1 MHKTIFLKDYT
12 PSPFLI
18 ESADLAFEL
27 NPTKTIVN
35 AKLQIKKNPASN
47 TEPTELLLDGENLE
61 LLDIRINNEKLAA
74 SAYKITSE
82 QLIITI
88 PEDTLKTMDSPS
100 DLVAGNNET
109 VQPKSA
115 VTSNNYFI
123 LETTVCIN
131 PEQNLSCTGLY
142 LSKDNFCTQ
151 NEPCGFRHITY
162 FIDRPDILTK
172 FSATIIADKN
182 NYPVLLSNGNLIS
195 SSDLADNKHSA
206 TWQDPFPKS
215 AYLFALV
222 AGKYDFIEDFHITNS
237 GRKITL
243 RIFAQTNQLDQCHHA
258 MHALKLAMEWDEKTF
273 GLEYDLDIYQIVTV
287 DDFNFGA
294 MENKSLNIFNSKL
307 LLASPDTA
315 TDADFSRI
323 AAVVAHEYFHNWTGN
338 RVTCRDW
345 FQIGLK
351 EGLTTLR
358 EQLFMED
365 TYGYAAN
372 RIDSIDFIRSRQF
385 AEDAGPLSHPVRLQ
399 SYIEINNF
407 YTITVYEKGAEIA
420 RMLCTIFGR
429 EAFVLIMRE
438 FLRKYDGQAVT
449 IEDFLQTAEL
459 VTGANLSQ
467 FKLWYDNA
475 GTPELIIQ
483 DELNQDNV
491 YNLTIQQNN
500 PAKQNFHIPL
510 SIGLINNN
518 GETIHKQTLIID
530 QNLHNFSFGKHQEK
544 PLISLLQN
552 FSAPI
557 KTNYTYTDDELLS
570 LLKYDQDPINA
581 WDASQKLITN
591 TVLNIYHNNQ
601 DLDSNSNHSLNAHH
615 CEGFL
620 RSNLENALE
629 SMDCHGTNS
638 SYNDKTMQT
647 RSTEALRTG
656 QVVSLDKLIEGF
668 RFILN
673 NKALDPAL
681 TAQML
686 QFPTMSFLIEN
697 LAKVDIE
704 KLHNTVEFIKLA
716 LAKSLYQEFITCYHD
731 NKNTYS
737 LDAGSVGQR
746 SLRNLSLAYLMHLN
760 TKEIFDLC
768 LEQLNQA
775 DNMNDKQVSIGLIAD
790 SNLAEREKILDN
802 YYEQVKHH
810 VGLTD
815 KWLALN
821 ANTKLPGT
829 LARVQKLTKHPA
841 FNSKNPNKVYA
852 LIRNFCD
859 NNYINFHQADGAG
872 YQFLADQVLI
882 IDKFNPHLAAA
893 IVTPLTKGHKFDAER
908 QKLMY
913 EQLIKINNAENLSK
927 NVYEIINKVIHK

>member
-18 ESADLAFEL
+18 ESADLKFEL
-27 NPTKTIVN
+27 NEVKTIVN
-35 AKLQIKKNPASN
+35 AKLHIKKNPASIS
-47 TEPTELLLDGENLE
+47 EPSELILDGENLE
-61 LLDIRINNEKLAA
+61 LLDIRINNEKLTT
-74 SAYKITSE
+74 SDYKITRE
-82 QLIITI
+82 QLIITM
-88 PEDTLKTMDSPS
+88 PVNTLDCFANSARNDEPMQ
-100 DLVAGNNET
+100 AE
-109 VQPKSA
+109 QA
-115 VTSNNYFI
+115 VTTNYDFI
-123 LETTVCIN
+123 LETTVAIN
-131 PEQNLSCTGLY
+131 PEQNLSCSGLY
-142 LSKDNFCTQ
+142 LSKNNFCTQ
-151 NEPCGFRHITY
+151 NEPCGFRRITY

-172 FSATIIADKN
+172 FSATIIADKT
-182 NYPVLLSNGNLIS
+182 NYPVLLSNGNLINTS
-195 SSDLADNKHSA
+195 TLADNKHST

-315 TDADFSRI
+315 TDADFNRI

-365 TYGYAAN
+365 TYGYAVN
-372 RIDSIDFIRSRQF
+372 RIDSIDFIRNRQF

-407 YTITVYEKGAEIA
+407 YTVTVYEKGAEIA
-420 RMLCTIFGR
+420 RMLYTIFGR
-429 EAFVLIMRE
+429 EKFQLTMRE
-438 FLRKYDGQAVT
+438 FLRKYDGQAAT

-459 VTGANLSQ
+459 ITGTDLSQ
-467 FKLWYDNA
+467 FKLWYDHA
-475 GTPELIIQ
+475 GTPELIIE
-483 DELNQDNV
+483 DELDQDDN
-491 YNLTIQQNN
+491 YNLTV
-500 PAKQNFHIPL
+500 KQTNQANQEFYIPL

-518 GETIHKQTLIID
+518 GETIHQQTVILS

-544 PLISLLQN
+544 PIISLLQN

-557 KTNYTYTDDELLS
+557 KTNYTYTDNELLL

-581 WDASQKLITN
+581 WDASQKLILN
-591 TVLNIYHNNQ
+591 TVLNIYHNKQAAN
-601 DLDSNSNHSLNAHH
+601 
-615 CEGFL
+615 
-620 RSNLENALE
+620 
-629 SMDCHGTNS
+629 
-638 SYNDKTMQT
+638 
-647 RSTEALRTG
+647 
-656 QVVSLDKLIEGF
+656 LDKLIDGF

-673 NKALDPAL
+673 NKVMDPAL

-686 QFPTMSFLIEN
+686 QFPVMGFLIEN
-697 LAKVDIE
+697 LAQVNIE
-704 KLHNTVEFIKLA
+704 GLHNAVEFIKSE

-737 LDAGSVGQR
+737 LDAKSIGKR
-746 SLRNLSLAYLMHLN
+746 SLKNLSLTYLMHLN
-760 TKEIFDLC
+760 TQAIFELC
-768 LEQLNQA
+768 LEQLNQS
-775 DNMNDKQVSIGLIAD
+775 DNMNDKQVSISLIAD
-790 SNLAEREKILDN
+790 SSLPEREQILNN
-802 YYEQVKHH
+802 YYEQAKHH

-821 ANTKLPGT
+821 ANIKLPDT
-829 LARVQKLTKHPA
+829 LARVQKLTKHSA
-841 FNSKNPNKVYA
+841 FNLKNPNKVYA
-852 LIRNFCD
+852 LIRTFCD

-872 YQFLADQVLI
+872 YKFLASQVLA

-893 IVTPLTKGHKFDAER
+893 IVTPLTKGHKFDVDR
-908 QKLMY
+908 QKLMH
-913 EQLIKINNAENLSK
+913 EQLIAINETENLSK
-927 NVYEIINKVIHK
+927 NVYEIINKAI